1 MPRRKQ
7 RKVSPIQEQEE
18 RSRSTSPELG
28 FQETGK
34 CPTESVVKQPI
45 TPKKRGPPIRTDEAN
60 IIAYMEE
67 KITNTFETAYNLT
80 CETAGN
86 KYASEMLL
94 AAFKKIGV
102 RNAATKERLKTV
114 FFEKFLYRLSFM
126 VESLTLLENRLKVF
140 RFLAKFSAN
149 QFWKGTPDFIDCLTE
164 FCETLSFCEDAAVR
178 QNICTIVGFVLKELR
193 NGSSTENEVDTTRIK
208 RKLYAV
214 MLDRQLDKIVAVRA
228 EVIKSVAEIQD
239 DEIPNDFVEALER
252 SPKDVILM
260 GFRDVA
266 VDCRLTAIFAL
277 NTVIPSHCD
286 YLIELACSDPICKVR
301 AAAVRQI
308 SRIRPTFLTE
318 KQRMLLLRGIIF
330 DDDPS
335 IMETVCTTLIPE
347 WISFVHREQQ
357 RKNKRK
363 SGVLPRRGAGRVE
376 IKQEVNDDLS
386 DAHQIKSDHGMG
398 AAAQGFLAMMDFCDA
413 PEAEL
418 IARTV
423 LFTIFDVIREQLQMA
438 DKNLTHFVSSLVN
451 DNTFPEVLSTHNYR
465 NFLDERLS
473 RTDHAQYAFFW
484 RVLMEYCCDRAAAEP
499 ERIECIYMLAPPIP
513 SMCDL
518 ILSFRSSNPSTSIE
532 SPSGSQGVVIPECDI
547 DQIAIQHLLG
557 ILRLLDHKDIYGMDE
572 WRRLLL
578 HLLRD
583 KSLSKELTGSIMI
596 DLAETF
602 FDGKPDQFLVAIC
615 DVTAEAIRLSEET
628 DENHEPLS
636 TPKVSKTIDDQCQ
649 PDTNNMRYCVQ
660 LIHSM
665 LRTGLFDKFT
675 VLLRK
680 LYDEVIVRCFSSVNT
695 KVRTWAVEVAAILA
709 TLEESLVKEVLS
721 KAEDALKECDE
732 DVKLS
737 ATNIITDLI
746 AVYGYRNILKR
757 REDRAPEAD
766 RPRFFV
772 DFLLDVIKN
781 KSSSPALAFK
791 SCECAAKIV
800 LLESLSRD
808 EFPSDEIIVA
818 LIFRLFQSSSS
829 KFTETKSCIRKKNQ
843 LIIIEAFHRLM
854 AQIRSD
860 YETNVY
866 VNLEIDA
873 ALSLVIGCTQYHILK
888 GAPDKEK
895 GPVQPIFLRELLD
908 YQLKHPD
915 DVCSSLYWQ
924 TAAALDL
931 EQFPVSDLEE
941 AEKQALSLIENPD
954 NSAAISSKVLVEIQ
968 KFVRCVENAIHA
980 GSFKDVEDAERG
992 DCLTELRTNR
1002 TGRSGTARGRRRT
1015 PRTVPNTPIGSA
1027 RTVSSRKKTASTV
1040 KKSTQQVLTGNR
1052 TPSPPPLANSLVTPI
1067 ARTRPVLSR
1076 SAKATAATKTRR
1088 WLFEQNE

>member
-28 FQETGK
+28 FQDTSN
-34 CPTESVVKQPI
+34 CPAENVVKQPI

-102 RNAATKERLKTV
+102 RNAAAKERLKTV

-318 KQRMLLLRGIIF
+318 KQRMVLLRGIIF

-363 SGVLPRRGAGRVE
+363 SGVLSRRGAGRVE

-513 SMCDL
+513 SM
-518 ILSFRSSNPSTSIE
+518 
-532 SPSGSQGVVIPECDI
+532 
-547 DQIAIQHLLG
+547 
-557 ILRLLDHKDIYGMDE
+557 DE

-583 KSLSKELTGSIMI
+583 KSLSKELTDCIMI

-636 TPKVSKTIDDQCQ
+636 TPKALKAIDDQCQ
-649 PDTNNMRYCVQ
+649 PDTNNMRYCIQ

-680 LYDEVIVRCFSSVNT
+680 LYDEIIVRCFSSVNT
-695 KVRTWAVEVAAILA
+695 KVRTWAIEVAAILA
-709 TLEESLVKEVLS
+709 TLEESLVREVLS
-721 KAEDALKECDE
+721 KAEDALKDGDE

-766 RPRFFV
+766 QPRFFV

-800 LLESLSRD
+800 LLESLSRE

-818 LIFRLFQSSSS
+818 LIFR
-829 KFTETKSCIRKKNQ
+829 KNQ
-843 LIIIEAFHRLM
+843 LVMIEAFHRLM

-941 AEKQALSLIENPD
+941 AEKQALSLIE
-954 NSAAISSKVLVEIQ
+954 

-992 DCLTELRTNR
+992 DCLTELRTSR
-1002 TGRSGTARGRRRT
+1002 TGRPGTARGRRRT

-1052 TPSPPPLANSLVTPI
+1052 TPSPPPLATSLVTPI